1 MTIRTA
7 VVTLATALLLGTLA
21 CGSNPVSPPLSN
33 PQSQVRTYTG
43 TASVGDFFT
52 ISLDP
57 NAQTLT
63 YTDVSNQD
71 SATVAYTT
79 NANGSYTFSDPNG
92 NLLAAFEVP
101 NYALLIQAAKTGPNH
116 DTLALVTAVETSQIT
131 TSTFASNTYNYMQF
145 RTTSGGADIGSV
157 SIDAGSNFTTSSY
170 WPYGAQN
177 QQNPFNSSTMPG
189 SGLTEDPSGTFLTM
203 TGMGSQPSYVF
214 GTANGIFAVDT
225 PNGAILGL
233 KQAATKAFNASYA
246 GTYQAMYYRK
256 INASFNNNNV
266 ETGTPS
272 MGLATLTI
280 DAAGTVTLQD
290 TQNSLTLAAGTLV
303 AVADTPYLY
312 GPSELL
318 NPCYGLFTFRV
329 TTPTTQQD
337 FYMTF
342 LDQAVLFSSYKS
354 LPQVSGN
361 SMYNYFYGVA
371 LK

>member
-1 MTIRTA
+1 VTIRTA
-7 VVTLATALLLGTLA
+7 LATALLLGTLA
-21 CGSNPVSPPLSN
+21 CGSNTVSPPSSN
-33 PQSQVRTYTG
+33 PQTEVRTYTG
-43 TASVGDFFT
+43 TASVGDFFN

-63 YTDVSNQD
+63 YTDVSNND

-92 NLLAAFEVP
+92 NLLTAFEVP
-101 NYALLIQAAKTGPNH
+101 NYALLIQAAKTGPNR

-131 TSTFASNTYNYMQF
+131 MSTIASNIYNYMQF

-157 SIDAGSNFTTSSY
+157 NIDAQSNFTTSSY

-177 QQNPFNSSTMPG
+177 QQNPFSSSSMPG
-189 SGLTEDPSGTFLTM
+189 SGVQEDPSGTFLTM
-203 TGMGSQPSYVF
+203 TGIDAQPSYIF

-233 KQAATKAFNASYA
+233 KQAATKAFDASYA

-256 INASFNNNNV
+256 VNASFSNNNV
-266 ETGTPS
+266 ETGTPN
-272 MGLATLTI
+272 MGFATLTI
-280 DAAGTVTLQD
+280 DAVGNVTLQD
-290 TQNSLTLAAGTLV
+290 TQNNIKLAAGTLV

-312 GPSELL
+312 GPNELL

-342 LDQAVLFSSYKS
+342 LNQAVLFSSYKS
-354 LPQVSGN
+354 LPQVSGS